1 MSKRGAFVV
10 IEGLDRS
17 GKSTQAETLIKRLQ
31 AADIP
36 SKLIK
41 FPDRSTPIGKL
52 IDSYLR
58 SETELDDHA
67 IHLLFSANRWE
78 LASSIVKDLEA
89 GTVIICD
96 RYAFSGIAFSASK
109 VAPSA
114 QPDAPTTT
122 PTGSN
127 IAPTHKTPPPL
138 LPYSWCRSPDVSLPA
153 PDLTLFLDI
162 LPEVASQRAGFGG
175 ERYENQEHQER
186 VRELFERVAE
196 EVEAEGIGKW
206 VVLNGGLEL
215 QEVSESIWSE
225 VKEVVRQ
232 GVEGELGNVKR
243 LWDKDRETAVLSAL
257 YI

>member
-1 MSKRGAFVV
+1 MPRRGAFVV

-17 GKSTQAETLIKRLQ
+17 GKSTQASNLIQRLDDAQ
-31 AADIP
+31 IP

-58 SETELDDHA
+58 SETEVDDHA

-89 GTVIICD
+89 GITVLCD

-109 VAPSA
+109 VAPS
-114 QPDAPTTT
+114 DAPK
-122 PTGSN
+122 PVVAEGSS
-127 IAPTHKTPPPL
+127 IAPTHQTAPPL

-153 PDLTLFLDI
+153 PDLTVFLDI
-162 LPEVASQRAGFGG
+162 LPEIASKRAGYGN

-186 VRELFERVAE
+186 VRELFSRISE
-196 EVEAEGIGKW
+196 EVEAEGVGRW
-206 VVLNGGLEL
+206 VVLDGGLEL
-215 QEVSESIWSE
+215 
-225 VKEVVRQ
+225 KEVEEAIWREVREAVRE
-232 GVEGELGNVKR
+232 GVEGELGGVKR
-243 LWDKDRETAVLSAL
+243 LWDKDREGAMLEAL

>member
-17 GKSTQAETLIKRLQ
+17 GKSTQAATLIKRLQ
-31 AADIP
+31 ESNVP

-41 FPDRSTPIGKL
+41 FPDRTTPIGKL

-78 LASSIVKDLEA
+78 VASSIVKDLEN
-89 GTVIICD
+89 GTTVICD

-109 VAPSA
+109 VDPSSK
-114 QPDAPTTT
+114 PVDTSTSD
-122 PTGSN
+122 GSSV
-127 IAPTHKTPPPL
+127 APTHSTRPPL
-138 LPYSWCRSPDVSLPA
+138 LPYSWCRAPDVSLPA

-162 LPEVASQRAGFGG
+162 LPHIASQRAGYGG

-186 VRELFERVAE
+186 VRELFSRIAE
-196 EVEAEGIGKW
+196 EVEAEGVGRW
-206 VVLNGGLEL
+206 VVLDGGLEL
-215 QEVSESIWSE
+215 KEVEEAIWRE
-225 VKEVVRQ
+225 VKEALR
-232 GVEGELGNVKR
+232 GGDDGELGSVKR
-243 LWDKDRETAVLSAL
+243 LWDKDREGAVLSSL